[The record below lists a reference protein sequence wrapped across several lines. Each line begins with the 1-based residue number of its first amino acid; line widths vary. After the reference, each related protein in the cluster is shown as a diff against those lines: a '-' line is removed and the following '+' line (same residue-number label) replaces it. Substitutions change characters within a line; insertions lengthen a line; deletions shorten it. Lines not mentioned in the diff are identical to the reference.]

1 MYLLELTERT
11 HFLHDLNTYID
22 STAPKYF
29 TRGTVDAHA
38 RRTFFGSHGWAIIR
52 VKGS

>member
-22 STAPKYF
+22 STARKIF
-29 TRGTVDAHA
+29 RRGTVDAHA
-38 RRTFFGSHGWAIIR
+38 GSYGCAIIR
-52 VKGS
+52 SKGS